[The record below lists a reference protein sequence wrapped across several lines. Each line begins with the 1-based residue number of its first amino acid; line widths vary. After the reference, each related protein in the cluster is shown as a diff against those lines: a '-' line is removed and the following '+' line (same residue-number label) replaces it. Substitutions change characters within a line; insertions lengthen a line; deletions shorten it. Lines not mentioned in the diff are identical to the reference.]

1 MLRNMHGWHLKTVF
15 PAANEIF
22 MHLVLLELVFIT
34 FVVVV
39 SFLKSKD
46 LFAFELEINGKM
58 SVLYEVR
65 SC

>member
-1 MLRNMHGWHLKTVF
+1 VF

-34 FVVVV
+34 LVVVV
-39 SFLKSKD
+39 SSLKSKD